1 MPMTAPAIPSDRISR
16 KRRSWVAPGC
26 EVVISMPLV
35 FALGSQ
41 SFAWRAGSKTLP
53 MNSPP
58 IHVRFEMLF
67 PENRMSRAWSGSFL
81 GRMKRAPWAKT
92 VVLDDRG
99 IGLVPSR

>member
-1 MPMTAPAIPSDRISR
+1 
-16 KRRSWVAPGC
+16 
-26 EVVISMPLV
+26 MPLV
-35 FALGSQ
+35 FAFGSQ
-41 SFAWRAGSKTLP
+41 SFVCRAGSKTLP

-58 IHVRFEMLF
+58 IHVRFEMF
-67 PENRMSRAWSGSFL
+67 SPEKRMIRAWSGSFF